1 MFGHT
6 LQDHERDSLSAPCR
20 RWVDHLSDDEKKALT
35 TAICDAFEKWQLR
48 QADAKGRV
56 KIVGGGTGLL
66 NLPITETL
74 VPHGDVEPWQCAGP
88 FVKND
93 IDLAFKLWLDDDP
106 DFAAVLAS
114 HRLGKV
120 FAIIGLW
127 SSRTAAT
134 DSLIRLNGFLVEMLV
149 EELYEYRQ
157 RARSSN
163 EEIDA
168 GKRRTKANL
177 AKARD
182 VARQEKTR
190 KATELRQS
198 LRTAAFDYWC
208 AHPLASKKVVIAF
221 LRKNGFDHREAST
234 IARLIAGVYGEV
246 KEKLKSSPGPRTDLY
261 ATGQKRNA

>member
-6 LQDHERDSLSAPCR
+6 LQDQERDSLSAPCH

-35 TAICDAFEKWQLR
+35 TAIWDAFQKWQLR

-56 KIVGGGTGLL
+56 RIVSGGTGLL
-66 NLPITETL
+66 NLAITETL

-114 HRLGKV
+114 HRLGNV

-127 SSRTAAT
+127 SARTAAT
-134 DSLIRLNGFLVEMLV
+134 DSLIRINGLLVGMLIDDV
-149 EELYEYRQ
+149 NEYWRL
-157 RARSSN
+157 ALSFN
-163 EEIDA
+163 EEINA
-168 GKRRTKANL
+168 GKGRRKANL

-182 VARQEKTR
+182 AARREKTR
-190 KATELRQS
+190 KGAELRQS

-208 AHPLASKKVVIAF
+208 AHPLTDQDGVIAF
-221 LRKNGFDHREAST
+221 LRKSGFEHRTAKT
-234 IARLIAGVYGEV
+234 IARLIAGVHGEV
-246 KEKLKSSPGPRTDLY
+246 KKKLKSSPGPRTDLY
-261 ATGQKRNA
+261 ATSQKRNG